1 MIFKCNECSL
11 IFTRRIDLDRHMN
24 RKVSCSRVLSC
35 GRCGKLFTQIS
46 NFDRHMNRRNPCSD
60 IRALR
65 ELELKIEQEKTKTEQ
80 EKNKGL
86 ELELK
91 IEQEKTEQT
100 KPTHI
105 KNGDGDTIG
114 IQNNIKN
121 QNAEN
126 MINVEQMMINNYQ
139 HEYNKSRSQIEDMI
153 VVDDLVQTIQ
163 NFFKNQYNNPEYIEN
178 KCIHIE
184 RFEDVNKVIAYVK
197 TPDGFKKIGYTEI
210 KPHIKNH
217 IRDQVNDIIDRHTK
231 LTDDEMI
238 TYSIPQKD
246 FIEENKI
253 KTVKKIPSYVNNE
266 RNNKV
271 VKIQLETA
279 LVSEL

>member
-24 RKVSCSRVLSC
+24 RKVLCSRVLSC
-35 GRCGKLFTQIS
+35 VRCGKLFNQLS
-46 NFDRHMNRRNPCSD
+46 HFNRHMNRRNPCSD

-100 KPTHI
+100 KTTYI
-105 KNGDGDTIG
+105 QNGDGDTIG
-114 IQNNIKN
+114 IQNNK
-121 QNAEN
+121 NAEN

-178 KCIHIE
+178 KCIRFFIE
-184 RFEDVNKVIAYVK
+184 RTFLKIILI
-197 TPDGFKKIGYTEI
+197 KK
-210 KPHIKNH
+210 
-217 IRDQVNDIIDRHTK
+217 
-231 LTDDEMI
+231 
-238 TYSIPQKD
+238 
-246 FIEENKI
+246 
-253 KTVKKIPSYVNNE
+253 
-266 RNNKV
+266 
-271 VKIQLETA
+271 
-279 LVSEL
+279 